1 MKSVKFNKNELKI
14 LCAQHEVE
22 NLYLFGSSVTEKFHK
37 ESDIDVLVNFKVND
51 LYNYFNNYLS
61 FKEKLSLLFRR
72 KIDLVEEQS
81 LKNPILINSI
91 KKTKQ
96 IVFLS

>member
-14 LCAQHEVE
+14 LCAQHEVK
-22 NLYLFGSSVTEKFHK
+22 NLSLFGSVVTEKFHK
-37 ESDIDVLVNFKVND
+37 ESDIDVLVNFKIKD

-61 FKEKLSLLFRR
+61 LKEKLSKLFGR
-72 KIDLVEEQS
+72 KVDLVEEQT
-81 LKNPILINSI
+81 LKSPILINSI